1 MTGPTCQSRVYP
13 FGRGWRLILGASGEA
28 GAPMFPQCWGASG
41 WGKAGGWWGEGGSR
55 CLGGEGS
62 LRGRLGQPPQQAV
75 GRGWAGF

>member
-13 FGRGWRLILGASGEA
+13 FWRGLEAEPGDQWRGWSPHVPPVLGSVGR
-28 GAPMFPQCWGASG
+28 
-41 WGKAGGWWGEGGSR
+41 KAGGWWGEGGSR

-75 GRGWAGF
+75 GRGWAAS